1 MAVSNPKDEN
11 RLRVRTNRAT
21 AEGIAFVNS
30 LGMTTTEAIRE
41 AVELYVFA
49 LRNRKGGR
57 KLVSMNPDGSDVV
70 EIM

>member
-1 MAVSNPKDEN
+1 MSKPKDEN
-11 RLRVRTNRAT
+11 RLRVRTDRAT
-21 AEGIAFVNS
+21 AEGIEFVNG
-30 LGMTTTEAIRE
+30 LGMTTTAVIRE
-41 AVELYVFA
+41 AVQLYVFA

>member
-1 MAVSNPKDEN
+1 MSKPKDEN
-11 RLRVRTNRAT
+11 RLRVRTNRET
-21 AEGIAFVNS
+21 ADGIEFVNS

-41 AVELYVFA
+41 AVQLYVFA